1 MGTLLRQAETEPTPS
16 MLDVRQ
22 NIALYAILHLG
33 RLTHRQSGAPPPVLQ
48 GALSLHAGAFHQEA
62 LPLLPASLPPGSPA
76 VHELAPQVR
85 SILLAGP
92 AGTGKKMLVH
102 AVCTET
108 GANLFDLSPNNLA
121 GKYPGKS
128 GLQMLLHLVFKVRVC
143 RGERCREPQAGGG
156 AEGGEG
162 AGKALLANGRCG
174 LRFHSPGLCDPQSEP
189 EQKTGRL
196 KAGPGLNGSARSPPP
211 RT

>member
-1 MGTLLRQAETEPTPS
+1 M
-16 MLDVRQ
+16 
-22 NIALYAILHLG
+22 
-33 RLTHRQSGAPPPVLQ
+33 
-48 GALSLHAGAFHQEA
+48 
-62 LPLLPASLPPGSPA
+62 
-76 VHELAPQVR
+76 HELAPQVR

-211 RT
+211 VPEWSFCCSRGKTKSNGHKGLEGRVQTNQVEWTPNSRSS